1 MGIRNGRTCQ
11 TGDETHKEDTFMKT
25 PGRHRIVVA
34 AIIAALCLVPLPT
47 VASADADRDMS
58 GEDYWGTEYSVDLQ
72 ADGLWIDGITHEML
86 FAAAPDTTI
95 KAYVAQLDR
104 VRAAYRSGDEGATRT
119 AMNTLMVMLDN
130 REYGI
135 PAKTASML
143 FDYCNLVAPAK
154 YHDVSRHQRAD
165 RGSDTAQS
173 TVDTG
178 GFDNGGG
185 DSF

>member
-34 AIIAALCLVPLPT
+34 A
-47 VASADADRDMS
+47 
-58 GEDYWGTEYSVDLQ
+58 
-72 ADGLWIDGITHEML
+72 
-86 FAAAPDTTI
+86 
-95 KAYVAQLDR
+95 
-104 VRAAYRSGDEGATRT
+104 
-119 AMNTLMVMLDN
+119 MNTLMVMLDN
-130 REYGI
+130 RDYGI

>member
-1 MGIRNGRTCQ
+1 MKMPAR
-11 TGDETHKEDTFMKT
+11 HK
-25 PGRHRIVVA
+25 IAVA
-34 AIIAALCLVPLPT
+34 AIIVTLCLVPLPT
-47 VASADADRDMS
+47 LASTDRDTS

-86 FAAAPDTTI
+86 FAAAPDMTI

-165 RGSDTAQS
+165 RGSDTAPS
-173 TVDTG
+173 TGDTG

>member
-47 VASADADRDMS
+47 VASADADRD
-58 GEDYWGTEYSVDLQ
+58 
-72 ADGLWIDGITHEML
+72 
-86 FAAAPDTTI
+86 
-95 KAYVAQLDR
+95 
-104 VRAAYRSGDEGATRT
+104 RSGDEGATRT

-130 REYGI
+130 RDYGI